1 MKLKR
6 PIIALDFNDAL
17 RTLAFLQNFPQNEK
31 LFVKIGM
38 ELYYSAGQDLVKAVL
53 AQGHDVFLDLKC
65 HDIPHTVERAMY
77 VLGQLGVSL
86 TTTHANGGHEMLKA
100 ARSGLIEGAL
110 KAGKK
115 EPKLLAIT
123 QLTSTDERMV
133 KEEQLIAVGLDKS
146 VENYAKLA
154 QNAGLDGI
162 VCSGWEANKLREVT
176 GPDFLRVTPGIRLKT
191 DSLGDQKRVMTPDM
205 AAQNGSSAIVVGRP
219 ITQAKDPVMAYQE
232 IFNLWNQ

>member
-77 VLGQLGVSL
+77 VLGQLVLVSPRRML
-86 TTTHANGGHEMLKA
+86 T
-100 ARSGLIEGAL
+100 GAMRCS
-110 KAGKK
+110 K
-115 EPKLLAIT
+115 
-123 QLTSTDERMV
+123 QL
-133 KEEQLIAVGLDKS
+133 
-146 VENYAKLA
+146 
-154 QNAGLDGI
+154 
-162 VCSGWEANKLREVT
+162 
-176 GPDFLRVTPGIRLKT
+176 GP
-191 DSLGDQKRVMTPDM
+191 
-205 AAQNGSSAIVVGRP
+205 A
-219 ITQAKDPVMAYQE
+219 
-232 IFNLWNQ
+232 